1 MLAWMLRSPANPSHH
16 PLHVVAFLVAGLC
29 IAATVF
35 AQSEAVAL
43 TGQVELSR
51 LVDLVA
57 QRLHLSVDYD
67 AAALKGAVTLRLDG
81 AVSDQELWTLVNRL
95 LVARGFTTVRVAGE
109 NAYSV
114 VKLADA
120 PNLAAPAAGVVQA
133 PGAPVGPQPV
143 LAPGFRVAV
152 TRLEHRSAKEIADTV
167 GKVLSKPGGAI
178 TPLGDAGL
186 VMIADLSPRV
196 DQALELIKVLDV
208 PTSVVVREI
217 PVHHLAA
224 PALAALVAQVE
235 AKRDLVSGEKVPG
248 EVLAGPGGASV
259 LLICAEERE
268 AYWKSLI
275 GSLDQREPV
284 GTQTYLPKAFAVKD
298 VAKLV
303 EETAKDQPGV
313 PPDDRFRVVADELT
327 GSLIVTAT
335 PSQHEQI
342 AALVERLNQSA
353 ATPAHPV
360 RSYVI
365 KNRPVKDVQAVLQDL
380 LQAGVLESSTGSGS
394 ENTPFTPVPGTQ
406 PWPPPTPLPAGAT
419 PAAATTTSAQPTN
432 ITPPSPVTASNNGQ
446 RRIRTST
453 SHTVTDTSAPQP
465 DVYLTSDSSTN
476 TLIAMAEPRVLAQI
490 EDLIKTLDVRQPQVM
505 LEVLVVSLTEAQTL
519 DLGVELTSISTY
531 GDVTVR
537 LASLFGLAVAPPTGG
552 GTPGS
557 GGTAPTG
564 SGFTGLILSPGD
576 FSVLIRALQTI
587 NHGRTL
593 SMPKVLVGNN
603 EQGTLDSVLDVPFA
617 STNASTTVATTSFG
631 GSKPAGTQVSIK
643 PQIGAG
649 DLLNLNYS
657 VSLSSFTGAAAN
669 PNLPPPRQENKVQS
683 VASIPD
689 GYTVAVGGIE
699 LQTESTGISQVPG
712 IAQIPIVGE
721 LFKDRSKNA
730 SKTRFYVFIRASV
743 LRSTS
748 FEDLKYLSQQEA
760 LAAGV
765 DDGFPVVEPRVIR

>member
-1 MLAWMLRSPANPSHH
+1 MLRTWTH
-16 PLHVVAFLVAGLC
+16 
-29 IAATVF
+29 
-35 AQSEAVAL
+35 
-43 TGQVELSR
+43 
-51 LVDLVA
+51 
-57 QRLHLSVDYD
+57 D
-67 AAALKGAVTLRLDG
+67 A
-81 AVSDQELWTLVNRL
+81 RL
-95 LVARGFTTVRVAGE
+95 LGFALG
-109 NAYSV
+109 SS
-114 VKLADA
+114 
-120 PNLAAPAAGVVQA
+120 
-133 PGAPVGPQPV
+133 
-143 LAPGFRVAV
+143 
-152 TRLEHRSAKEIADTV
+152 TRRLWQSDYRA
-167 GKVLSKPGGAI
+167 
-178 TPLGDAGL
+178 
-186 VMIADLSPRV
+186 
-196 DQALELIKVLDV
+196 
-208 PTSVVVREI
+208 
-217 PVHHLAA
+217 
-224 PALAALVAQVE
+224 
-235 AKRDLVSGEKVPG
+235 
-248 EVLAGPGGASV
+248 
-259 LLICAEERE
+259 
-268 AYWKSLI
+268 
-275 GSLDQREPV
+275 
-284 GTQTYLPKAFAVKD
+284 
-298 VAKLV
+298 
-303 EETAKDQPGV
+303 
-313 PPDDRFRVVADELT
+313 

-380 LQAGVLESSTGSGS
+380 LQAGVLESSTGSGT
-394 ENTPFTPVPGTQ
+394 ENAPFAPVPGTQ

-419 PAAATTTSAQPTN
+419 PSAATTTSAQPTN
-432 ITPPSPVTASNNGQ
+432 ITPPVPVAASNNGQ
-446 RRIRTST
+446 RRVRTST

-490 EDLIKTLDVRQPQVM
+490 ESLLQTLDVRQPQVM

-537 LASLFGLAVAPPTGG
+537 LASLFGLGVAPPTGG

-557 GGTAPTG
+557 GGTAPAG

-631 GSKPAGTQVSIK
+631 GSRPAGTQVTIK

-649 DLLNLNYS
+649 DQLNLNYS

-721 LFKDRSKNA
+721 LFKDRSKNG

-743 LRSTS
+743 LRSAS